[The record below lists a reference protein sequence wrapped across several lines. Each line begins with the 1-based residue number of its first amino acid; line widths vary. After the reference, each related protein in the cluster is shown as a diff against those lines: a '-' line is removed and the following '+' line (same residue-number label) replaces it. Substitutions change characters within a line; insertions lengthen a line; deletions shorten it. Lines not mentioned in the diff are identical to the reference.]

1 MKKVSVTVQY
11 DEEKLNTVKIFLEKK
26 GLNISD
32 EIVKF
37 IDGLYTTSLDN
48 LLEDLRAARN
58 DPDSFDLSIADALCD
73 FYEPSEVCDMLT
85 DDQKELVVIGVENE
99 RDWYNPVLKNLV
111 ELYDCIC
118 EEQSEEQHCSMEM

>member
-37 IDGLYTTSLDN
+37 IDGLYNKNVPSQVREF
-48 LLEDLRAARN
+48 LELKR
-58 DPDSFDLSIADALCD
+58 SS
-73 FYEPSEVCDMLT
+73 
-85 DDQKELVVIGVENE
+85 QKE
-99 RDWYNPVLKNLV
+99 PVPKTNTKPKTRS
-111 ELYDCIC
+111 DANGND
-118 EEQSEEQHCSMEM
+118 QS

>member
-1 MKKVSVTVQY
+1 M
-11 DEEKLNTVKIFLEKK
+11 
-26 GLNISD
+26 G
-32 EIVKF
+32 
-37 IDGLYTTSLDN
+37 TTSLDN
-48 LLEDLRAARN
+48 LLEELRAARN
-58 DPDSFDLSIADALCD
+58 DPDSFDLSIADTLCD

-99 RDWYNPVLKNLV
+99 RDWFNPVSKNLA